1 MRGCYFYLFLLFLTS
16 SSTTVIAW
24 YLPSETNLETSNII
38 SPSMHDP
45 VHTDIRYFLIK
56 DYLISYFLLIQVLLR
71 KNISFLRWNNARQ
84 IYSVFFQ
91 FHLHKYFCKLFLKCN
106 FFHFYVNKYPQ
117 FFFISLLL
125 EIDDIIIT
133 CVVIEMS
140 SYFRNFVLLCTVC
153 KNLLSSLV
161 SANNLHVE
169 LITSSYFNTVT

>member
-106 FFHFYVNKYPQ
+106 FFHFYVNKYPHFFYLPATRNRWYNHNLCCNWNVILLTQ
-117 FFFISLLL
+117 F
-125 EIDDIIIT
+125 
-133 CVVIEMS
+133 
-140 SYFRNFVLLCTVC
+140 CTSMHSV
-153 KNLLSSLV
+153 
-161 SANNLHVE
+161 
-169 LITSSYFNTVT
+169 